1 MAAGPPPASPR
12 RSTSSSWSQVSFQ
25 FTIFS
30 TGKEIEKPMT
40 IHNVVKNWTCIS
52 WLWNNISSV
61 LRLLK
66 TFSKLLLRF
75 CISYYVSTQDQEQ
88 VLSFPRIF
96 KLQDF
101 CMLQCSI
108 CRDLLLLQLHCEPI
122 TLLADVKE
130 VPAGLHWA
138 EDSGDGEAAG
148 KEDLHR
154 GEDGGDGEAA
164 DAGAPLHQWWPAT
177 AMRSVQGSPS
187 IMGECSSVAG
197 CQSNAYNS
205 VNKVDIFFL
214 I

>member
-1 MAAGPPPASPR
+1 M
-12 RSTSSSWSQVSFQ
+12 
-25 FTIFS
+25 
-30 TGKEIEKPMT
+30 
-40 IHNVVKNWTCIS
+40 
-52 WLWNNISSV
+52 
-61 LRLLK
+61 RLLK

-101 CMLQCSI
+101 RMLQCSI

-164 DAGAPLHQWWPAT
+164 DAGAPLHPAAGGGQQQQWDQF
-177 AMRSVQGSPS
+177 RGHLQ
-187 IMGECSSVAG
+187 
-197 CQSNAYNS
+197 
-205 VNKVDIFFL
+205 
-214 I
+214 